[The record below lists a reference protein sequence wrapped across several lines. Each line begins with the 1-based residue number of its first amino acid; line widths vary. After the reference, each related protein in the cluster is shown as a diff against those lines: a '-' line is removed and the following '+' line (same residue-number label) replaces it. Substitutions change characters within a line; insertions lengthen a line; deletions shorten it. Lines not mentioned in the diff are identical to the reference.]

1 MRAPREGR
9 WRAVDPRAAP
19 AYTGIMTLCR
29 IRHHAVALVAA
40 YALAVQATLLAFV
53 PIALAGPAIPFASAL
68 CSSAGSQPDR
78 HPSRHDLPCAA
89 MCTALVY
96 GAAGTVPS
104 AIAVGIGLPT
114 AAVALASIDG
124 WVSPPVAAKGPQAPR
139 APPLA

>member
-1 MRAPREGR
+1 
-9 WRAVDPRAAP
+9 
-19 AYTGIMTLCR
+19 MTLCR

-40 YALAVQATLLAFV
+40 YALAMQATLLAFV
-53 PIALAGPAIPFASAL
+53 PIALAGPAVPFASAL
-68 CSSAGSQPDR
+68 CSSVGSQPDR

-96 GAAGTVPS
+96 GTAGTVPP
-104 AIAVGIGLPT
+104 AVAVAAGLPT
-114 AAVALASIDG
+114 VVVALVPIDG